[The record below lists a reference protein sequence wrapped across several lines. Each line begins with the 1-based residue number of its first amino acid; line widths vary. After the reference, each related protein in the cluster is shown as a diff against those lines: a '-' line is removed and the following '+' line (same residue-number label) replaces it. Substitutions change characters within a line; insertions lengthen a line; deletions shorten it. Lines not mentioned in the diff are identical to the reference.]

1 MYHVK
6 SINDTSSKHIKPLW
20 LSAASEGPI
29 HQDPTCSSA
38 PSEADT
44 DRRSDVSSISSESD
58 LGEEEDTVLDDQI
71 TSNSS
76 GEPLVDYGLNGDNLD
91 WQRRPS
97 IYSANRD
104 TESIHWFNL
113 LCYKNRVSNWGLDDT
128 QAMKTILELPNS
140 SFLPSLEEHTKLRAD
155 YIILVLRILV
165 QNCEYFKKFS
175 KFVPGHIPHQFSNE
189 IRKQCQVV
197 S

>member
-1 MYHVK
+1 M
-6 SINDTSSKHIKPLW
+6 
-20 LSAASEGPI
+20 
-29 HQDPTCSSA
+29 
-38 PSEADT
+38 
-44 DRRSDVSSISSESD
+44 
-58 LGEEEDTVLDDQI
+58 GEEEDTVLNDQI

-91 WQRRPS
+91 GQRRPS

-113 LCYKNRVSNWGLDDT
+113 LCHENRVRNWDLDDT
-128 QAMKTILELPNS
+128 QVMKPILELPNS
-140 SFLPSLEEHTKLRAD
+140 SFLPSLEEHTKLHVRAD

-175 KFVPGHIPHQFSNE
+175 KFVPGHIPHQFSKE
-189 IRKQCQVV
+189 MRKQSQVV